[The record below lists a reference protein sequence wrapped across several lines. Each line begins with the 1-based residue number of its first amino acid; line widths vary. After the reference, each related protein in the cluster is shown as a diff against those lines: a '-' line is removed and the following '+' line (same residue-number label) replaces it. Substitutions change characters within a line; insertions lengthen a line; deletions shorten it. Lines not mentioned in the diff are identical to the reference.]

1 MTLEELVDN
10 FEFLDSWEERYSY
23 IIDLGRKL
31 PPFPE
36 EHRTDENKVRGCISQ
51 VWMVAETPEDN
62 PEVIRFVADSDAA
75 IVKGLIGIVL
85 MLYSERTPQDILA
98 LKTEDLF
105 TKLGLESHLSV
116 NRRNGF
122 QAMLDKIKTIAA
134 ERVQGDSLQA

>member
-31 PPFPE
+31 PAFPE
-36 EHRTDENKVRGCISQ
+36 EHRTEANKVRGCISQ
-51 VWMVAETPEDN
+51 VWLVAETPEEN
-62 PEVIRFVADSDAA
+62 PDVIRFLADSDAA

-85 MLYSERTPQDILA
+85 MLYSERTPQEIQA
-98 LKTEDLF
+98 IQTGDLF

-122 QAMLDKIKTIAA
+122 QAMLDKIKNIAA
-134 ERVQGDSLQA
+134 QREQNGALDA